1 MHGQAVSSGVRDR
14 GLHRRPRH
22 CTGATLRAAT
32 PAGKPDVIVLGAGIS
47 GLETAWQLEEQ
58 QGLRVQVLEGR
69 RRVGGRVHTWYDLPG
84 YPEMGFNSMG
94 DGYGRGLDLAR
105 RTKVELL
112 EVGARFRQGKPQE
125 LYLDGQRIT
134 REQWRTHPRNPF
146 PEAQRVAM
154 PWELVP
160 QIVAKANRLADYTT
174 WQDPAEPRARRLGQ
188 PVPGRARAEPGR
200 DLANDVSPS
209 YGVNAHELSTLMLE
223 FTDGFVKQQM
233 AAGPKS
239 WAAKGG
245 NQKLPEALA
254 AMLKT
259 EVLFGKEV
267 VALENRADGVEVRCA
282 DGSVHRAAHVVC
294 SLPFSVLRN
303 LQITPALT
311 GAQARAVATLPYQP
325 LSMVFLSART
335 PFWDADG
342 NAPGMWTNGL
352 AGTLLPQRFG
362 KDPAEVTGFV
372 AQARGQLALNWDRI
386 GHAEVMRRVVAE
398 IEALRPAA
406 KGKLRAHRL
415 HSWSAEY
422 FNGGDWAYFAP
433 GQLTD
438 FAATMAAPAGRI
450 HFCGEHT
457 ARGSRGFEGA
467 LESAER
473 VVTEIL
479 SL

>member
-1 MHGQAVSSGVRDR
+1 MTRLSRREFAIGAGAV
-14 GLHRRPRH
+14 GLASALGP
-22 CTGATLRAAT
+22 TVRAAT

-47 GLETAWQLEEQ
+47 GLETAWQLEQ

-105 RTKVELL
+105 RTKVPLL
-112 EVGARFRQGKPQE
+112 EVGSRFRQGKPQE

-134 REQWRTHPRNPF
+134 REQWRTHPLNPF
-146 PEAQRVAM
+146 PEAQRASM

-160 QIVAKANRLADYTT
+160 MVVARGNRLADYTT
-174 WQDPAEPRARRLGQ
+174 WQDPANRALDISVNQYLVERGFSQDAIR
-188 PVPGRARAEPGR
+188 
-200 DLANDVSPS
+200 LANDVSPG
-209 YGVNAHELSTLMLE
+209 YGINSQDLSTLMLE

-239 WAAKGG
+239 WAAQGG

-254 AMLKT
+254 AMLKS
-259 EVLFGKEV
+259 EVLLGKEV
-267 VALENRADGVEVRCA
+267 VAVDNRADGVEVRCA

-294 SLPFSVLRN
+294 SLPFSALRN
-303 LQITPALT
+303 VRITPALT

-325 LSMVFLSART
+325 LSMVFLTASK

-342 NAPGMWTNGL
+342 NAPGMWTNGI

-362 KDPAEVTGFV
+362 QDPAEITGFV
-372 AQARGQLALNWDRI
+372 AQARGQLALNWDRL

-438 FAATMAAPAGRI
+438 FAAVMGAPAGRI